1 MNEEM
6 TFKMVDETGKE
17 KECEVLFTF
26 ESNDTGKTYVTYTD
40 YSKDYQG
47 DLNCYSSYYEGEKL
61 LPVTT
66 ERELNFINETLKTIT
81 ATIKEKYSENE

>member
-1 MNEEM
+1 MNKTITIKNDLGEQK
-6 TFKMVDETGKE
+6 TYD
-17 KECEVLFTF
+17 VLFTF

-66 ERELNFINETLKTIT
+66 EKELNFINETLKTLT